1 MAINRDNMK
10 IICIGLNY
18 RNHAMELGR
27 PLPEEPVVFMKPD
40 SSILKNN
47 KPFFLPG
54 FSSMIHYETEVVV
67 RICKLGKG
75 ISAKFAHRYYDE
87 LTLGIDITARDIQNR
102 NSAAGLPWELSKCF
116 DGAAPLGRFI
126 STGSVPDVNNIDFRL
141 EINDR
146 IVQQGNTSDM
156 IFSINEIVA
165 YISKFFTL
173 KTGDLIFTG
182 TPAGVG
188 PLKRNDNL
196 VAYLGEE
203 ALLDMMIK

>member
-1 MAINRDNMK
+1 MK

-18 RNHAMELGR
+18 RKHALEMGR
-27 PLPEEPVVFMKPD
+27 PLPQEPVVFLKPD

-54 FSSMIHYETEVVV
+54 FSSMIQYELEVV
-67 RICKLGKG
+67 IKISKLGKG

-126 STGSVPDVNNIDFRL
+126 PVSSIPDL
-141 EINDR
+141 
-146 IVQQGNTSDM
+146 
-156 IFSINEIVA
+156 
-165 YISKFFTL
+165 
-173 KTGDLIFTG
+173 
-182 TPAGVG
+182 
-188 PLKRNDNL
+188 
-196 VAYLGEE
+196 
-203 ALLDMMIK
+203 

>member
-1 MAINRDNMK
+1 MK

-18 RNHAMELGR
+18 RKHALEVGR
-27 PLPEEPVVFMKPD
+27 PLPVEPVVFLKPD

-54 FSSMIHYETEVVV
+54 FSSMIQYETEVVLK
-67 RICKLGKG
+67 INKLGKG
-75 ISAKFAHRYYDE
+75 IPVKYAHRYYDE

-126 STGSVPDVNNIDFRL
+126 PVSSLKDVNSIDFWL
-141 EINDR
+141 EINGQV
-146 IVQQGNTSDM
+146 VQQGNTSDM
-156 IFSINEIVA
+156 IFSFNEIIA
-165 YISKFFTL
+165 YVSRFFTL

-182 TPAGVG
+182 TPPGVG
-188 PLKRNDNL
+188 PLKKNDNL
-196 VAYLGEE
+196 VAFLGDEP
-203 ALLDMMIK
+203 LLDFMIR